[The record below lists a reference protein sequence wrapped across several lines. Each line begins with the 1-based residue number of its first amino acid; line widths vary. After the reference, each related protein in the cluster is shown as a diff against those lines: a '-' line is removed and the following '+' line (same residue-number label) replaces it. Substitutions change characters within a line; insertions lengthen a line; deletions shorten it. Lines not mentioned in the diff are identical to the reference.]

1 MKDYKRLTDR
11 DITKETKQKLC
22 IVLCDIRRRCL
33 NPDYKY
39 FYLYGERGISV
50 CEEWLG
56 KDGQKNFREWAV
68 NNGYEKGLTIDR
80 IDNNKGYSPDNC
92 RLVTSKGQSYN
103 RRSNKLI
110 TIHGKTQ
117 TVTEWAKETGMPIG
131 TLQNRLRY
139 GWEEDRLLE
148 PKQVHLKMSKHEMR
162 VEILKLR
169 KQLKEYQSKIENGML
184 IELPCKIG
192 DTVYFVNRYRPT
204 PRIERFSVS
213 YFEVTAYEQ
222 PIVIVCYNDDCA
234 RERARYSFR
243 FPDRDVFFVE
253 TEAETRLQELL
264 KEKPHEK

>member
-1 MKDYKRLTDR
+1 MSEYKRLTEK
-11 DITKETKQKLC
+11 DISKETRQKLC

-92 RLVTSKGQSYN
+92 RWVTAKEQSYN

-117 TVTEWAKETGMPIG
+117 TVTEWAKETGIPIG
-131 TLQNRLRY
+131 TLQNRLKY

-148 PKQVHLKMSKHEMR
+148 PKQVYLKMSKHEMR

-169 KQLKEYQSKIENGML
+169 QEVKEYKTKIENGTL
-184 IELPCKIG
+184 VELPCKVG
-192 DTVYFVNRYRPT
+192 DNAVAIIDTLCYPNALYNVKLKDLAYIVEDENGDVTFQHIT
-204 PRIERFSVS
+204 RIFG
-213 YFEVTAYEQ
+213 
-222 PIVIVCYNDDCA
+222 
-234 RERARYSFR
+234 
-243 FPDRDVFFVE
+243 
-253 TEAETRLQELL
+253 TEAEAEKKLEEL
-264 KEKPHEK
+264 KNE